1 MNGFELTSE
10 IKNHAKLKQIPVI
23 IVSYKD
29 REEDRIQ
36 GLEAGADYY
45 LTKSSFHDDTLLRA
59 VAVRKCAV
67 DTPDLILMDVLMPTM
82 DGDDLQKILSSVQ
95 IETERIREIV
105 LSIRNFS
112 RLDQAEKKA
121 VNIHEGIESTLL
133 LLNHYI
139 KQEIQII
146 KQYGDLPLFECF
158 LAQLNQVFMNIL
170 SNAIDALL
178 EKQEHQTQKQILIKT
193 DVTDIKT
200 IRVNIIDN
208 GSGIPPE
215 IHNKIFDP
223 LFTTKPVNKGTG
235 LGLAISYQII
245 ERHKGTI

>member
-1 MNGFELTSE
+1 
-10 IKNHAKLKQIPVI
+10 
-23 IVSYKD
+23 
-29 REEDRIQ
+29 
-36 GLEAGADYY
+36 
-45 LTKSSFHDDTLLRA
+45 
-59 VAVRKCAV
+59 
-67 DTPDLILMDVLMPTM
+67 
-82 DGDDLQKILSSVQ
+82 
-95 IETERIREIV
+95 
-105 LSIRNFS
+105 
-112 RLDQAEKKA
+112 
-121 VNIHEGIESTLL
+121 
-133 LLNHYI
+133 
-139 KQEIQII
+139 
-146 KQYGDLPLFECF
+146 
-158 LAQLNQVFMNIL
+158 MNIL

-223 LFTTKPVNKGTG
+223 FFTTKPVNKGTG